1 MRYGIRPMSN
11 PSLKRTGHDME
22 IREERVTVMPDL
34 PCTTSPVGPSDNGDI
49 AEEMVRA
56 DVGFEPIYARGY
68 GYTVTLCDGVV
79 TIERGGIV
87 ASMYG
92 FARTE
97 IPVGSIVDV
106 APGKATVFANGLFCL
121 SVRTLDGDTP
131 MLGSASESRKSPYC
145 AIYTKKQ
152 EKDFRRLYDAVE
164 SMLSVDPLP
173 VAYDQTP
180 ESLYMRQLASIA
192 ESKQHRKEM
201 GSK

>member
-1 MRYGIRPMSN
+1 MAKDIMKAGEDSGSIRA
-11 PSLKRTGHDME
+11 K
-22 IREERVTVMPDL
+22 
-34 PCTTSPVGPSDNGDI
+34 
-49 AEEMVRA
+49 
-56 DVGFEPIYARGY
+56 GY
-68 GYTVTLCDGVV
+68 GCTVTLCDGVV
-79 TIERGGIV
+79 TIERNKIV

-106 APGKATVFANGLFCL
+106 VPGKATVFANGLFCL

-164 SMLSVDPLP
+164 SMLPVDPLP

-180 ESLYMRQLASIA
+180 ESLYMRQLV
-192 ESKQHRKEM
+192 SKA
-201 GSK
+201 